1 MCGDWPH
8 YQLYTINL
16 FIFAPPAAMKQ
27 INPVPLIMMLG
38 LILLILYYLS
48 GIR

>member
-1 MCGDWPH
+1 M
-8 YQLYTINL
+8 
-16 FIFAPPAAMKQ
+16 FAGPAPVKQ